1 MWCSAGLGI
10 STDASHAAAWRNL
23 GIDNSIT
30 NMIAS
35 CSQSAT
41 GACGISASFQPL
53 LSSCYTGIVHHESTS
68 SIFTSSIYLRTCC
81 TSNDVFRP
89 PHTSEHPAAGLK
101 LTNVNAE
108 LESDNAC
115 QFYGAKRRSYRTNGP
130 DEVPPAHRAQARKGH
145 WRKVTLDCEGNE
157 NFLQRKRSLA
167 D

>member
-1 MWCSAGLGI
+1 
-10 STDASHAAAWRNL
+10 
-23 GIDNSIT
+23 
-30 NMIAS
+30 MIAS

-41 GACGISASFQPL
+41 GTCGISASFQPL

-115 QFYGAKRRSYRTNGP
+115 QFYGAKGDRTVRMAQMRYRRRI
-130 DEVPPAHRAQARKGH
+130 VPRRE
-145 WRKVTLDCEGNE
+145 KVTGA
-157 NFLQRKRSLA
+157 RSRWTAKEMRISCSARGPSRFQSLGVCA
-167 D
+167 LIACARQKPRDLL